1 MKKFSL
7 LVVLFI
13 ALTFLGCEKKI
24 TTDLHDVHWDRD
36 MCKRCAM
43 VVSDRKH
50 TAQVINPADGRSYM
64 FDDIG
69 CWILW
74 VQEDKVEWEK
84 EAVIWIT
91 DGNTGEWI
99 NARTAFYNTEN
110 ITPMAYGFMAHK
122 NKEDIKSGEE
132 IVQYPEVRKRVIKI
146 GK

>member
-1 MKKFSL
+1 MRKFSY
-7 LVVLFI
+7 LFFLFL
-13 ALTFLGCEKKI
+13 AFTFLGCEKKI
-24 TTDLHDVHWDRD
+24 TTELHDVHWDRD
-36 MCKRCAM
+36 MCERCAM

-50 TAQVINPADGRSYM
+50 TAQVINPIDGRSYM

-69 CWILW
+69 CWVLW
-74 VQEDKVEWEK
+74 VQENQISWEK

-99 NARTAFYNTEN
+99 NARTAFYSTEN

-122 NKEDIKSGEE
+122 NKADIKSDEE
-132 IVQYPEVRKRVIKI
+132 IVGYKEIRKRIIKI

>member
-1 MKKFSL
+1 MKKFSFTFFICI
-7 LVVLFI
+7 VLF
-13 ALTFLGCEKKI
+13 FLGCEKKI
-24 TTDLHDVHWDRD
+24 TTDVHEVHWDRD

-50 TAQVINPADGRSYM
+50 TVQVINSKDGRSYM

-69 CWILW
+69 CWVLW
-74 VQEDKVEWEK
+74 VQEEKIPWEK

-122 NKEDIKSGEE
+122 NKEDIRSDEE
-132 IVQYPEVRKRVIKI
+132 IVRYTEVRKRIIKI

>member
-1 MKKFSL
+1 MRKFSYIFFL
-7 LVVLFI
+7 LGAFI
-13 ALTFLGCEKKI
+13 FLGCEKKI

-50 TAQVINPADGRSYM
+50 TVQVINPTDGRSYM

-69 CWILW
+69 CWVLW
-74 VQEDKVEWEK
+74 VQEDQISWEK

-122 NKEDIKSGEE
+122 NKGDIKSDEE
-132 IVQYPEVRKRVIKI
+132 IVDYDEIRKRIIKI